1 VPNINPRQ
9 AKLVKIGQI
18 ILIVT
23 KTPAAMRNRH
33 TSSDKTERVA
43 SDDSYDSKG
52 EPWGVVSPTTE
63 TKSYSGG
70 GCEMNR
76 AKGEP
81 WTGLDDSPV
90 LEHIEHIHPGHRVGR
105 CFRTGLAI
113 CPLLNT

>member
-1 VPNINPRQ
+1 M
-9 AKLVKIGQI
+9 L
-18 ILIVT
+18 LIVT

-81 WTGLDDSPV
+81 WTGPLT
-90 LEHIEHIHPGHRVGR
+90 LLLIEHIEQTIHAGHRVGGCR
-105 CFRTGLAI
+105 RTGLVI
-113 CPLLNT
+113 VLY

>member
-1 VPNINPRQ
+1 M
-9 AKLVKIGQI
+9 L
-18 ILIVT
+18 LIVT
-23 KTPAAMRNRH
+23 KTPAATRNRH

-43 SDDSYDSKG
+43 SGDSYDSKG

-63 TKSYSGG
+63 TKSYSGS

-81 WTGLDDSPV
+81 WTGLDDLPV

-105 CFRTGLAI
+105 SFRTGFVYG
-113 CPLLNT
+113 PFLNT